1 MIRSPDQSG
10 RRAGDRPEVRSVVA
24 RISIAFGV
32 LVLSGLAALV
42 PSTAEAACGAVPD
55 GGRLVR
61 YVGRHA
67 HTILLGRF
75 VERDSA
81 GAYRFEVLAAY
92 RGDSTA
98 AIPAAAFEDVGGCSI
113 QKLPLRPG
121 QRFMF
126 VAGDSDREAPKQVIF
141 PRVAERGFVINLYGE
156 SRSLNGLL
164 GLLGVLPDTSTAAL
178 QQPPGVPPGITP
190 AVTLAAAI
198 SAFAWVFFHPFGKRR
213 DVTFTDAEG
222 GREDRG

>member
-1 MIRSPDQSG
+1 MIGSPDRSG
-10 RRAGDRPEVRSVVA
+10 RPARACVPVRSVVA

-42 PSTAEAACGAVPD
+42 PSAAEGACGAVPD
-55 GGRLVR
+55 GGLLAR

-75 VERDSA
+75 VERDAA

-92 RGDSTA
+92 RGDPTT

-113 QKLPLRPG
+113 QKLALRPG

-126 VAGDSDREAPKQVIF
+126 VAGDRDREAPKQVIF

-164 GLLGVLPDTSTAAL
+164 GLLGALPDTSTAAL
-178 QQPPGVPPGITP
+178 EQPLGVQPGLRP

-198 SAFAWVFFHPFGKRR
+198 SAFAWVFFHPFRKRR
-213 DVTFTDAEG
+213 ERDI
-222 GREDRG
+222 RRR